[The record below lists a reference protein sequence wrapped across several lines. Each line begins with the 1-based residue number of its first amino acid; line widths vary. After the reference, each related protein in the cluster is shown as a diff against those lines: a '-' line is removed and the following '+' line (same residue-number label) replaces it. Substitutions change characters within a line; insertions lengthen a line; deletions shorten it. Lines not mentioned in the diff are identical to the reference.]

1 VDNYISA
8 LNARLRELA
17 DSSLQHPQKDSFDH
31 ALTAGKYAGIQ
42 EAMDMFYDA
51 HAPKAALPQPRSAV
65 YS

>member
-1 VDNYISA
+1 MDNYISA

-17 DSSLQHPQKDSFDH
+17 DSSLQNPQKDLFDH
-31 ALTAGKYAGIQ
+31 AFAAGKYAGIQ

-51 HAPKAALPQPRSAV
+51 HAPKVASQPSRTAV